1 MKAGFSPEEI
11 VRRRERGRLSGGA
24 KDLARIVNEFRSEP
38 SSMFRTSLMTQ
49 QRQLFGTDGIRGV
62 AGDFPLTKRSTYLI
76 GRALGHDLVR
86 TVSRAQAVIGQDT
99 RESSRWI
106 ADRVAE
112 GLAAVGVDVHSAGVI
127 TTPGV
132 AYLAR
137 SRKMAAGVVISASH
151 NPWTDNGIK
160 VFSGDGFKLT
170 DARELAIEKEIFALL
185 ENPAS
190 ADDTAIKIPRPS
202 LPGEAELRHGYVK
215 SLTAS
220 VSSDLSKLRVL
231 VDCANGAAT
240 AEAPE
245 LFRTLG
251 IQATFI
257 HISPD
262 GKNINEH
269 CGALHPATL
278 GKRVA
283 DAPGEF
289 DLGVT
294 FDGDADR
301 ALFCDASGHVVNGDA
316 VLLAAARDLH
326 AQGKLK
332 ADTVVSTTMS
342 NMGLEIAL
350 KKAGIRML
358 RANVGDKYVLEEM
371 LKTGATLGGEQSGHI
386 IFRDADSTTGD
397 GLLTALR
404 LMDIIVRSQQPLAAL
419 VGDLKVFPQKIQNVR
434 VREKVP
440 FAQVP
445 AIQSAIDAAE
455 KELDGNGRI
464 VVRYSGTEALA
475 RVMVEAESETKMQSL
490 TAAIAVEIQKA
501 LGV

>member
-1 MKAGFSPEEI
+1 MAGE
-11 VRRRERGRLSGGA
+11 
-24 KDLARIVNEFRSEP
+24 
-38 SSMFRTSLMTQ
+38 
-49 QRQLFGTDGIRGV
+49 
-62 AGDFPLTKRSTYLI
+62 FPLTTESTYLI

-86 TVSRAQAVIGQDT
+86 TTRTAQAVIGQDT

-106 ADRVAE
+106 ADRVAA
-112 GLAAVGVDVHSAGVI
+112 GLASVGVEVHSAGVI
-127 TTPGV
+127 TTPGI

-137 SRKMAAGVVISASH
+137 SRGLAAGVVISASH

-185 ENPAS
+185 QNPA
-190 ADDTAIKIPRPS
+190 AAEEPPLKTAAPC
-202 LPGEAELRHGYVK
+202 LPGETGLRKAYIQALAG
-215 SLTAS
+215 S
-220 VSSDLSKLRVL
+220 VSSDLSSLRVL

-245 LFRTLG
+245 LFRSLR
-251 IQATFI
+251 IQATFM
-257 HISPD
+257 HVTPD
-262 GKNINEH
+262 GRNINEG
-269 CGALHPATL
+269 CGALHPETL
-278 GKRVA
+278 GGAVA
-283 DAPGEF
+283 ESGGEF

-301 ALFCDASGHVVNGDA
+301 ALFCDGEGRVVNGDG
-316 VLLAAARDLH
+316 VLLLTARDLQ
-326 AQGKLK
+326 ARGKLSES
-332 ADTVVSTTMS
+332 TVVATTMS
-342 NMGLEIAL
+342 NMGVEVAL
-350 KKAGIRML
+350 KNAGIRML

-386 IFRDADSTTGD
+386 IFRDGDATTGD

-404 LMDIIVRSQQPLAAL
+404 VMDVIVRSGRSLAEL
-419 VGDLKVFPQKIQNVR
+419 VSDLKVFPQKIQNVR

-445 AIQSAIDAAE
+445 EVQRAIDAAE
-455 KELDGNGRI
+455 SELNGNGRI

-475 RVMVEAESETKMQSL
+475 RVMVEAESEDRMKAL
-490 TAAIAVEIQKA
+490 AANIAGEIQKA
-501 LGV
+501 IGV

>member
-1 MKAGFSPEEI
+1 M
-11 VRRRERGRLSGGA
+11 
-24 KDLARIVNEFRSEP
+24 
-38 SSMFRTSLMTQ
+38 
-49 QRQLFGTDGIRGV
+49 FGTDGIRGV
-62 AGDFPLTKRSTYLI
+62 AGEFPLTTASTYLI

-86 TVSRAQAVIGQDT
+86 TVAKAKAVIGQDT

-106 ADRVAE
+106 ADRVSE
-112 GLAAVGVDVHSAGVI
+112 GLAAVGVDVHSAGII

-137 SRKMAAGVVISASH
+137 SRGMAAGVVISASH

-160 VFSGDGFKLT
+160 VFSGDGFKLS

-185 ENPAS
+185 ENSGA
-190 ADDTAIKIPRPS
+190 ADDTALKVPSPS
-202 LPGEAELRHGYVK
+202 LPGEAGLRQAYIN
-215 SLTAS
+215 SLAGS
-220 VSSDLSKLRVL
+220 VASDLSNLRVL

-245 LFRTLG
+245 LFRKLG
-251 IQATFI
+251 VQATFM
-257 HISPD
+257 HVSPD
-262 GKNINEH
+262 GRNINEH
-269 CGALHPATL
+269 CGALHPETL
-278 GKRVA
+278 GKHLA
-283 DAPGEF
+283 ASAGKF

-301 ALFCDASGHVVNGDA
+301 ALFSDASGRVVNGDA

-332 ADTVVSTTMS
+332 TDTVVATTMS

-350 KKAGIRML
+350 KKSGIRML

-371 LKTGATLGGEQSGHI
+371 LKTGAILGGEQSGHV
-386 IFRDADSTTGD
+386 IFLDGDATTGD

-404 LMDIIVRSQQPLAAL
+404 LMDILGRSGKTLAEL
-419 VGDLKVFPQKIQNVR
+419 VSDLEVFPQKIQNVR

-445 AIQSAIDAAE
+445 AIQAAIRSAE
-455 KELDGNGRI
+455 KELDGNGRV

-475 RVMVEAESETKMQSL
+475 RVMVEAESEAKMEAIC
-490 TAAIAVEIQKA
+490 AAIAGEIQKA

>member
-1 MKAGFSPEEI
+1 
-11 VRRRERGRLSGGA
+11 
-24 KDLARIVNEFRSEP
+24 
-38 SSMFRTSLMTQ
+38 MTQ
-49 QRQLFGTDGIRGV
+49 PTRQLFGTDGIRGV
-62 AGDFPLTKRSTYLI
+62 AGESPLTQRSTYLI
-76 GRALGHDLVR
+76 GKALGHDLVR
-86 TVSRAQAVIGQDT
+86 ATPKPQAVIGQDT

-112 GLAAVGVDVHSAGVI
+112 GLAAVGVEVHSAGII

-137 SRKMAAGVVISASH
+137 SRGMAAGVVISASH

-170 DARELAIEKEIFALL
+170 DERELAIEKEIFTLL
-185 ENPAS
+185 NNPAS
-190 ADDTAIKIPRPS
+190 ADDTALKFPGPS
-202 LPGEAELRHGYVK
+202 LPGEADLRHAYVK
-215 SLTAS
+215 SLAAS

-245 LFRTLG
+245 LFRSLG
-251 IQATFI
+251 IHATFI
-257 HISPD
+257 HVSPD
-262 GKNINEH
+262 GRNINEG
-269 CGALHPATL
+269 CGALHPETL
-278 GKRVA
+278 GNVVA
-283 DAPGEF
+283 GTTGHY

-301 ALFCDASGHVVNGDA
+301 ALFSDANGKVVNGDG

-326 AQGKLK
+326 ARGKLK
-332 ADTVVSTTMS
+332 GDTLVATTMS

-350 KKAGIRML
+350 KKSGIRML

-371 LKTGATLGGEQSGHI
+371 LKTDATLGGEQSGHI
-386 IFRDADSTTGD
+386 IFRDGDSTTGD

-404 LMDIIVRSQQPLAAL
+404 LMDIIVRSGKPLTDLIA
-419 VGDLKVFPQKIQNVR
+419 DLKVFPQKIQNIR
-434 VREKVP
+434 VREKIP
-440 FAQVP
+440 FTQIP
-445 AIQSAIDAAE
+445 AVKAAIESAE
-455 KELDGNGRI
+455 SELNGNGRI

-475 RVMVEAESETKMQSL
+475 RVMVEAESDEKMRTL
-490 TAAIAVEIQKA
+490 TEVIAAEIQKA
-501 LGV
+501 LGM

>member
-1 MKAGFSPEEI
+1 M
-11 VRRRERGRLSGGA
+11 
-24 KDLARIVNEFRSEP
+24 N
-38 SSMFRTSLMTQ
+38 Q

-62 AGDFPLTKRSTYLI
+62 AGEFPLTKQSTYLI

-86 TVSRAQAVIGQDT
+86 ATSKAQAVIGQDT
-99 RESSRWI
+99 REI
-106 ADRVAE
+106 ADRVGE
-112 GLAAVGVDVHSAGVI
+112 GLAAVGVEVHSAGVI

-137 SRKMAAGVVISASH
+137 SRAMAAGVVISASH

-160 VFSGDGFKLT
+160 VFSGDGLKLT
-170 DARELAIEKEIFALL
+170 DARELAIEKEIFTLL
-185 ENPAS
+185 QNA
-190 ADDTAIKIPRPS
+190 ATVDDTALKIPKPS
-202 LPGEAELRHGYVK
+202 LPGEAELRHAYVK
-215 SLTAS
+215 SLRAS

-245 LFRTLG
+245 LFRSLG

-257 HISPD
+257 HVSPD
-262 GKNINEH
+262 GKNINER
-269 CGALHPATL
+269 CGALHPETL
-278 GKRVA
+278 GDTVA
-283 DAPGEF
+283 ESTGQF

-301 ALFCDASGHVVNGDA
+301 ALFCDAGGRVVNGDA

-342 NMGLEIAL
+342 NMGLELAL
-350 KKAGIRML
+350 KKSGIRML

-386 IFRDADSTTGD
+386 IFRDGDSTTGD

-404 LMDIIVRSQQPLAAL
+404 LMDIIVRAAKPLAEL
-419 VGDLKVFPQKIQNVR
+419 IGDLKVFPQKIQNVR
-434 VREKVP
+434 VREKIP
-440 FAQVP
+440 LAHIP
-445 AIQSAIDAAE
+445 AVQAAIDAAE
-455 KELDGNGRI
+455 RELDGNGRV
-464 VVRYSGTEALA
+464 VVRYSGTESLA
-475 RVMVEAESETKMQSL
+475 RVMVEAESEEKMLLL
-490 TAAIAVEIQKA
+490 TDKIAGAIQNA

>member
-1 MKAGFSPEEI
+1 M
-11 VRRRERGRLSGGA
+11 
-24 KDLARIVNEFRSEP
+24 
-38 SSMFRTSLMTQ
+38 
-49 QRQLFGTDGIRGV
+49 FGTDGIRGV
-62 AGDFPLTKRSTYLI
+62 AGDFPLTKESTYLI
-76 GRALGHDLVR
+76 GLALGHDLIR
-86 TVSRAQAVIGQDT
+86 QTGMAQAVMGQDT
-99 RESSRWI
+99 RESSAWI
-106 ADRVAE
+106 ADRVAA
-112 GLAAVGVDVHSAGVI
+112 GMAAVGVAMHSAGVI

-137 SRKMAAGVVISASH
+137 SRGFAAGVVISASH

-185 ENPAS
+185 GKPRAT
-190 ADDTAIKIPRPS
+190 DDTALKIAGPS
-202 LPGEAELRHGYVK
+202 VPGEAGLRKAYIE
-215 SLTAS
+215 SLAGS
-220 VSSDLSKLRVL
+220 VSSDLSGLRVL

-245 LFRTLG
+245 LFRNLR

-257 HISPD
+257 HVTPD
-262 GKNINEH
+262 GKNINEG
-269 CGALHPATL
+269 CGALHPETL
-278 GKRVA
+278 GKIVA
-283 DAPGEF
+283 ESSGKF

-301 ALFCDASGHVVNGDA
+301 ALFCDAQGRVVNGDGA
-316 VLLAAARDLH
+316 LLLTARDLQ
-326 AQGKLK
+326 ARGKLT
-332 ADTVVSTTMS
+332 ASTVVATTMS

-350 KKAGIRML
+350 KRSGIGML

-386 IFRDADSTTGD
+386 IFRDGDATTGD

-404 LMDIIVRSQQPLAAL
+404 VMDVIVRGRRSLAEL
-419 VGDLKVFPQKIQNVR
+419 VSDLKVFPQKIQNVR
-434 VREKVP
+434 VREKIP
-440 FAQVP
+440 FAEVP
-445 AIQSAIDAAE
+445 EVQRAIQAAE
-455 KELDGNGRI
+455 RELDGNGRV

-475 RVMVEAESETKMQSL
+475 RVMVEAESEEKMQAL
-490 TAAIAVEIQKA
+490 TAGIAGEIQRA

>member
-1 MKAGFSPEEI
+1 M
-11 VRRRERGRLSGGA
+11 
-24 KDLARIVNEFRSEP
+24 SE
-38 SSMFRTSLMTQ
+38 
-49 QRQLFGTDGIRGV
+49 QRQLFGTDGIRGI
-62 AGDFPLTKRSTYLI
+62 AGEYPLTKQSTYVI

-86 TVSRAQAVIGQDT
+86 NSDRAKAVIGQDT

-112 GLAAVGVDVHSAGVI
+112 GLAAVGVDVHSAGII

-137 SRKMAAGVVISASH
+137 SRSMAAGVVISASH

-185 ENPAS
+185 QNPAS
-190 ADDTAIKIPRPS
+190 ADDTALKVPRPS
-202 LPGEAELRHGYVK
+202 LPGEAALRKAYIE
-215 SLTAS
+215 SLAAT
-220 VSSDLSKLRVL
+220 VSSDLSQLRVL

-245 LFRTLG
+245 LFRKLG
-251 IQATFI
+251 IRPTFI

-262 GKNINEH
+262 GKNINAG
-269 CGALHPATL
+269 CGALHPEVL
-278 GKRVA
+278 GGTVA
-283 DAPGEF
+283 ASREKF

-301 ALFCDASGHVVNGDA
+301 ALFCDAGGRVVNGDG

-326 AQGKLK
+326 HRGQLK

-350 KKAGIRML
+350 KKSGIRML

-386 IFRDADSTTGD
+386 IFRDGEATTGD

-404 LMDIIVRSQQPLAAL
+404 LMDLIVRSGKSLADL
-419 VGDLKVFPQKIQNVR
+419 VADLKVFPQKIQNIR
-434 VREKVP
+434 VREKIP

-445 AIQSAIDAAE
+445 AVQSAIAAAE
-455 KELDGNGRI
+455 RELGGNGRV

-475 RVMVEAESETKMQSL
+475 RVMVEAESESQMQSL
-490 TAAIAVEIQKA
+490 TASIAQEIQKA

>member
-1 MKAGFSPEEI
+1 
-11 VRRRERGRLSGGA
+11 
-24 KDLARIVNEFRSEP
+24 
-38 SSMFRTSLMTQ
+38 MTQ
-49 QRQLFGTDGIRGV
+49 QTRQLFGTDGIRGV
-62 AGDFPLTKRSTYLI
+62 AGEFPLTKQSTYLI

-86 TVSRAQAVIGQDT
+86 AEPRAKAIIGQDT

-106 ADRVAE
+106 ADRVSE

-170 DARELAIEKEIFALL
+170 DSRELAIEKEIFALL
-185 ENPAS
+185 QNAAAAE
-190 ADDTAIKIPRPS
+190 DTALRVPPPS
-202 LPGEAELRHGYVK
+202 LPGESELRQAYIK
-215 SLTAS
+215 SLSNS
-220 VSSDLSKLRVL
+220 VSSDLSKFSVL
-231 VDCANGAAT
+231 IDCANGAAT

-245 LFRTLG
+245 LFRSLGVHATL
-251 IQATFI
+251 I

-262 GKNINEH
+262 GKNINEG
-269 CGALHPATL
+269 CGALHPETL
-278 GKRVA
+278 GQTVA
-283 DAPGEF
+283 EHKGKF

-301 ALFCDASGHVVNGDA
+301 ALFCDASGRVVNGDA

-332 ADTVVSTTMS
+332 NDTVVATTMS

-350 KKAGIRML
+350 KNSGIRML

-386 IFRDADSTTGD
+386 IFRDGDSTTGD

-404 LMDIIVRSQQPLAAL
+404 LMDVIARSGKSLAEL
-419 VGDLKVFPQKIQNVR
+419 VGDLKVFPQKIQNIR

-445 AIQSAIDAAE
+445 AVQAAIEKAE
-455 KELDGNGRI
+455 RDLDGNGRV

-475 RVMVEAESETKMQSL
+475 RVMVEAESESKMQTI
-490 TAAIAVEIQKA
+490 TAAIADEIQKA
-501 LGV
+501 LGI